1 MDLPAVIQAV
11 CDGEIA
17 VVRTLTAD
25 CDNSELARC
34 DNDGYSSLHYAAFFG
49 GLFCLS
55 TLVASLFS
63 SLLSPPKEPPLS
75 APRVVSRCR
84 VAYRQ

>member
-49 GLFCLS
+49 GAILS
-55 TLVASLFS
+55 IYTRSL
-63 SLLSPPKEPPLS
+63 SLLLTP
-75 APRVVSRCR
+75 VSTQGTTSQRPACG
-84 VAYRQ
+84 